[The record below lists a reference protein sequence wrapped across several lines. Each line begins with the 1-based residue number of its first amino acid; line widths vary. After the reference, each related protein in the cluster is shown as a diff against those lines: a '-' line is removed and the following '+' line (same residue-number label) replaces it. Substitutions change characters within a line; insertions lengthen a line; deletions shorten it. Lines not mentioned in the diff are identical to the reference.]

1 MEAVERHMEPV
12 MNAGRNN
19 TMNWFF
25 NEWVFGSEVPKYAFD
40 YSLKE
45 DEGGKWL
52 LTGKLTQ
59 SNVSEKFIMPVPV
72 YADFDGDL
80 VRLGFIRMQGS
91 SSNDGLKVR
100 LPKKPRRVLVNGNYD
115 VLASESSSKES

>member
-1 MEAVERHMEPV
+1 
-12 MNAGRNN
+12 
-19 TMNWFF
+19 
-25 NEWVFGSEVPKYAFD
+25 VPKYAFD

-100 LPKKPRRVLVNGNYD
+100 PPKKPRRVLVNANYD